1 MRKALVIFSG
11 GQDSTTCLF
20 WAKKNFDHVEAI
32 CFDYGQRHRVEIEC
46 AERIAQLTGT
56 PLKVLHISA
65 LSELGG
71 NALVDKSRALESE
84 GGQLNLPTSFVPGR
98 NIFFFTLAA
107 AYASQLKINDLVGG
121 MCEADSAGYPDCR
134 QHFVQSMQ
142 ESLSLGMGQSF
153 RLHTPLMHLSKAQTF
168 QMANALGC
176 LETVLF
182 ETTTCYQGNREKKWE
197 WGYGCAECPACKI
210 RKKGF
215 ETFKERS
222 L

>member
-1 MRKALVIFSG
+1 MKKALVIFSG

-32 CFDYGQRHRVEIEC
+32 SFDYGQRHRVEIEC
-46 AERIAQLTGT
+46 AERIAEMTQT
-56 PLKVLHISA
+56 PLKILHISSLA
-65 LSELGG
+65 ELGG
-71 NALVDKSRALESE
+71 NALVDKTRALEAE

-168 QMANALGC
+168 QMANTLGC

-182 ETTTCYQGNREKKWE
+182 ETATCYQGNRDKKSE
-197 WGYGCAECPACKI
+197 WGYGCGECPACKI
-210 RKKGF
+210 RAKGF